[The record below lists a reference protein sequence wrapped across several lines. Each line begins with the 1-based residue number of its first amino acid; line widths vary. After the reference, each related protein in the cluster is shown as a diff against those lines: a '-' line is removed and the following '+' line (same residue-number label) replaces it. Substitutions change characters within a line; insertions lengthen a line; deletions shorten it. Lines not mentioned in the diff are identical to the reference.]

1 MCSGTG
7 AIALL
12 ETINVS
18 PPMQKE
24 PQELTSTPLPPGYDY
39 ETALKRHR
47 QQEKSEP
54 EYGRWDR
61 DLPAPNRSKRL
72 YLRLPDG
79 SWQDVSAKYFDDDV
93 FWAFDPTLDEQEE
106 AVEQA
111 VEIITRDEYYQ
122 DRIDTPAA
130 WGEEVTRYMVP
141 TIRAQYVTTSEKK
154 AREKAEDEGIDW
166 EEVRADEG
174 LRILHGKTGQYSK
187 DKWTYWSDDSMSSGM
202 DKDEIGDMS
211 AAGNGQFSEAAE
223 ELLTWYWKAGGE
235 QTHFSG
241 GKERLTKAQDLE
253 KTTVDSLRRRY
264 GLVQYVNHDHSL
276 TKVVVQ
282 TEEGLNSFYVVWTVY
297 SGMAPD
303 GFVDMRYKFF
313 DGRRDARVG
322 FQSGLPAR
330 KARKAKY
337 QRERREF
344 RRRHSPKSV
353 IVEGDGTV
361 VERSKQLFTTDSS
374 ESTEV
379 RVNRPFVPRQHS
391 AEGRLLYGLGHYV
404 VTGRNFGKGVTHREG
419 GNIHVTLGIQTGRRG
434 RVSREENGWR
444 RLLRRL
450 AEIGWEVS
458 ISEMGERDGTL
469 WREVVVPVEE
479 GHDLGDALTEEAGT
493 WGWGWTKEVLDEC
506 IDQNQ

>member
-1 MCSGTG
+1 
-7 AIALL
+7 
-12 ETINVS
+12 
-18 PPMQKE
+18 MQKE
-24 PQELTSTPLPPGYDY
+24 PQEITSTPLPPGYDY

-47 QQEKSEP
+47 QQEKSES
-54 EYGRWDR
+54 EYGGWDQ
-61 DLPAPNRSKRL
+61 DQGAPNRSKRL

-79 SWQDVSAKYFDDDV
+79 SWQDLSAKYFDDNV
-93 FWAFDPTLDEQEE
+93 FWAFTPTLDEQKR

-111 VEIITRDEYYQ
+111 VEIITREEYYRN
-122 DRIDTPAA
+122 RINTPAA
-130 WGEEVTRYMVP
+130 QGKNVTRYVVP
-141 TIRAQYVTTSEKK
+141 TFREYVTTSEEK
-154 AREKAEDEGIDW
+154 AREKAEEEGISWD
-166 EEVRADEG
+166 EVRADEG
-174 LRILHGKTGQYSK
+174 LRILHGKTGQFSK

-223 ELLTWYWKAGGE
+223 ELLTWYWKAGGD

-253 KTTVDSLRRRY
+253 KTMVDSLRRRY

-276 TKVVVQ
+276 KKVVVQ
-282 TEEGLNSFYVVWTVY
+282 TEEGLDSFYVLKTVY

-303 GFVDMRYKFF
+303 GFVDMRYEFF

-322 FQSGLPAR
+322 FQSGHPAR
-330 KARKAKY
+330 KARKSKY
-337 QRERREF
+337 QRDREEF
-344 RRRHSPKSV
+344 RRRHSPMWV
-353 IVEGDGTV
+353 IVEEDGTV
-361 VERSKQLFTTDSS
+361 VEGSERLFTTGSS

-391 AEGRLLYGLGHYV
+391 AEGCLLYGLGHYV
-404 VTGRNFGKGVTHREG
+404 VTGRNFGEGVTYREG
-419 GNIHVTLGIQTGRRG
+419 GNIHVTLGIQTGRHG
-434 RVSREENGWR
+434 GGGREEKGWR

-450 AEIGWEVS
+450 AEIGGEVS
-458 ISEMGERDGTL
+458 ITEMGERDGTL
-469 WREVVVPVEE
+469 WREVVVPIEE
-479 GHDLGDALTEEAGT
+479 AHDLGDALTEEAGT